1 MEDRSCAGFDVLFR
15 GMFDKV
21 RLVELIR
28 NFLCFSKDGKQSAKI
43 LGAYH
48 QFYAVRKAVLS
59 TVEAARTDGKGGVF
73 WHTQG
78 SGKSFS
84 MVFFSKLL
92 QQAMSSPTI
101 VVLTD
106 RNDLDGQLYRQFARC
121 EDFLRQKPVQAKS
134 RAHLKELLAG
144 ANFYLQRLTDRYE
157 LECQAGSLTILL
169 RDFHQGGSARPACT
183 LSGGE
188 SFLVSLS
195 LALGL
200 SSLSRQSLS
209 VDTLFIDEGFGTL
222 SSDYLNT
229 VMDTLEKLH
238 QMGGKKVGII
248 SHVEGLKERIK
259 TQIQVRRIDSSRSEI
274 KVVNTL

>member
-1 MEDRSCAGFDVLFR
+1 M
-15 GMFDKV
+15 
-21 RLVELIR
+21 
-28 NFLCFSKDGKQSAKI
+28 
-43 LGAYH
+43 
-48 QFYAVRKAVLS
+48 
-59 TVEAARTDGKGGVF
+59 
-73 WHTQG
+73 
-78 SGKSFS
+78 
-84 MVFFSKLL
+84 
-92 QQAMSSPTI
+92 
-101 VVLTD
+101 
-106 RNDLDGQLYRQFARC
+106 
-121 EDFLRQKPVQAKS
+121 
-134 RAHLKELLAG
+134 
-144 ANFYLQRLTDRYE
+144 TDRYE

-274 KVVNTL
+274 EVVNTL